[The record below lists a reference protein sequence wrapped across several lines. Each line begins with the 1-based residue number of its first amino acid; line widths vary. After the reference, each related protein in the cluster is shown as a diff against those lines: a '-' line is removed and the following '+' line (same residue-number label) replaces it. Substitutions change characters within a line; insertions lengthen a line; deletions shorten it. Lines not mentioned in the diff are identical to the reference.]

1 MVVIKAGAPIK
12 RVFIKN
18 LAQDSGNSEGEF
30 SELEFNTPAE
40 QVAPQEDERVKEYLE
55 EKLAEARTQWEEET
69 EQKVKEA
76 YEKGKEEG
84 ASAAEDKISEKVAQ
98 LASVIE
104 SLKEARQTL
113 LKEAETVVV
122 DMSLAIARKF
132 VDTAA
137 VMNSDLIKKTIKAA
151 VKMVTEKDKVII
163 RINPEDLE
171 EVRAH
176 QDDIIFIG
184 DGIGKLEIRPD
195 KKIDQGGCVVETEA
209 GNIDA
214 RIESRFSEIEK
225 ALKQA
230 FGNENQTAKKAE
242 EPAIKEE

>member
-1 MVVIKAGAPIK
+1 MVVIKTTAPIK
-12 RVFIKN
+12 KVFIKN
-18 LAQDSGNSEGEF
+18 IAQDSGNSEGEF
-30 SELEFNTPAE
+30 SELEFTPVE
-40 QVAPQEDERVKEYLE
+40 QVALQEDERVKEYLE

-84 ASAAEDKISEKVAQ
+84 ASAEEKISEKVAQ
-98 LASVIE
+98 LAGIIE

-137 VMNSDLIKKTIKAA
+137 VVNSDLIKKTIKAA
-151 VKMVTEKDKVII
+151 VKMVTEKDKVVI
-163 RINPEDLE
+163 RINPEDHE

-184 DGIGKLEIRPD
+184 NGIGKLEIRPD
-195 KKIDQGGCVVETEA
+195 KKVERGGCVVETEA

-230 FGNENQTAKKAE
+230 FCNGNQTAKKAG
-242 EPAIKEE
+242 EPATKEE

>member
-1 MVVIKAGAPIK
+1 MVVIKTTAPIK
-12 RVFIKN
+12 KVFIKN
-18 LAQDSGNSEGEF
+18 IAQDSGNSEGEF
-30 SELEFNTPAE
+30 SELEFTPVE

-84 ASAAEDKISEKVAQ
+84 ASAEEKISEKVAQ
-98 LASVIE
+98 LAGIIE

-137 VMNSDLIKKTIKAA
+137 VVNSDLIKKTIKAA
-151 VKMVTEKDKVII
+151 VKMVTEKDKVVI
-163 RINPEDLE
+163 RINPEDHE

-184 DGIGKLEIRPD
+184 NGIGKLEIRPD
-195 KKIDQGGCVVETEA
+195 KKVERGGCVVETEA

-230 FGNENQTAKKAE
+230 FCNGNQTAKKAG
-242 EPAIKEE
+242 EPATKEE